1 MHAQKKHKIKG
12 IVTILLII
20 FGAVGGIS
28 YFQQTQ
34 AAEQFG
40 HDFLV
45 KKFPNEFPQ
54 ITNLDLHGLT
64 GWRLRFRLSQGR
76 RGNLVVGT
84 SQKVLGLPIFGGVE
98 DMFVVEWGFVD
109 LNKDY

>member
-1 MHAQKKHKIKG
+1 MHAQKKHKLKG
-12 IVTILLII
+12 VLTILFILV
-20 FGAVGGIS
+20 GSVGGFS

-40 HDFLV
+40 YDYLV

-54 ITNLDLHGLT
+54 ITNLDLHGVI

-84 SQKVLGLPIFGGVE
+84 SHKVLGLPIFGSVE
-98 DMFVVEWGFVD
+98 DMFIVEWGFVD
-109 LNKDY
+109 LTKDY